1 MFGITAFAQS
11 PFAALGGT
19 AFAVD
24 LAETFT
30 STDVYAGQAV
40 FQGLNFESLSLSD
53 ADSGATFNFRP
64 TVAENFS
71 LDTVEGNVSVYD
83 LALAEAFT
91 TTDALVGGFVY
102 PLSLADSLSL
112 TDAQNVTSLFIT
124 TVAETMTVT
133 EALTGGFFY
142 GVTRAETATFTDATT
157 AQYAFGPTIAETLT
171 AIDTVPAT
179 AIYRPAILET
189 VTLTDA
195 PIGRGWFRVVDDQT
209 PNWVQINNDQA

>member
-19 AFAVD
+19 AFAVS
-24 LAETFT
+24 LAESFT
-30 STDVYAGQAV
+30 STDVFASQTV

-71 LDTVEGNVSVYD
+71 LDTVEGNISVYD
-83 LALAEAFT
+83 LTLAELFT
-91 TTDALVGGFVY
+91 ATESLLFGFVY
-102 PLSLADSLSL
+102 PVSLADSLSL
-112 TDAQNVTSLFIT
+112 TDAPNVTSLFIT
-124 TVAETMTVT
+124 TVAETMTVS
-133 EALTGGFFY
+133 ESMTGGFFY
-142 GVTRAETATFTDATT
+142 GVVTADTATITDTTT
-157 AQYAFGPTIAETLT
+157 AQYAFGPTVAETLT
-171 AIDTVPAT
+171 AVDTVPAT

-195 PIGRGWFRVVDDQT
+195 PIGRGWFIIVDDQN